1 MFGDETGRVLRSA
14 ERANSEDGLF
24 DVSSERGVFGMGDE
38 TSESGGSVR
47 GDEPLGEAKGEEEEE
62 RDEKDYWWLSFAD
75 ELHGFLGVVI
85 MPAVNHE
92 SAYFLCTLK
101 EINPGGEVQV
111 VGPLKVQVVGP
122 LKKYMLPDNAQIGVL
137 LNLEQVE
144 AINRRGMEMRG
155 A

>member
-75 ELHGFLGVVI
+75 ELHGFLEVVI

-101 EINPGGEVQV
+101 EINPGEE
-111 VGPLKVQVVGP
+111 VQVVGP